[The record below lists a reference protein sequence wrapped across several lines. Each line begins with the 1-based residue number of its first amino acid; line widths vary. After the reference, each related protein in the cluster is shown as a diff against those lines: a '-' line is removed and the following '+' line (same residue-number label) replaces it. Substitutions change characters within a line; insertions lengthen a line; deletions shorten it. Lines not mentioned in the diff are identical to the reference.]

1 MVKNHKVATDSY
13 FEMNRRKKITVKLA
27 KELAQNL
34 AEEKALSEEVDW
46 TVTNTFKM
54 LLDR

>member
-34 AEEKALSEEVDW
+34 AGEKALSEEVD
-46 TVTNTFKM
+46 
-54 LLDR
+54 